1 MQYKRLVWRVAPES
15 LLNLRPHG
23 RATAAFFFMS
33 KRNGCASA
41 HAKRGGAVQSKGGS
55 LAALEYNGAFADL
68 TKKRIAEFHR
78 CPRREREFDF
88 VVL

>member
-1 MQYKRLVWRVAPES
+1 LARSSRVAAQSAPS
-15 LLNLRPHG
+15 WARDSS
-23 RATAAFFFMS
+23 FFFHEQ
-33 KRNGCASA
+33 KKWLRERERKAA
-41 HAKRGGAVQSKGGS
+41 GAVQSKGGS